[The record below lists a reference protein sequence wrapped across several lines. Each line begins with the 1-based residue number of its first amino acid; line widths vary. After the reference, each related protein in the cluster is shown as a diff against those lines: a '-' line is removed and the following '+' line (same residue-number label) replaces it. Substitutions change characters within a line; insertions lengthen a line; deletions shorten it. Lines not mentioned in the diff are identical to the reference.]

1 MSEQKKKIF
10 KFVSIDRINETYR
23 DHPCMHRVNLLK
35 EQLKQERLQDKIFCQ
50 SIKEKKA
57 AW

>member
-1 MSEQKKKIF
+1 MSEQKKKIL
-10 KFVSIDRINETYR
+10 FVSIDRINETYR
-23 DHPCMHRVNLLK
+23 DHPCMRRVNLLK
-35 EQLKQERLQDKIFCQ
+35 EQLKQERLKDKIFCQ